1 MGGGS
6 YVDTSLKVLL
16 RGAAAKPTA
25 NGDDANGEV
34 DMIDEE
40 SERESDLD
48 QAVSHASLFLIY
60 GTLNENV

>member
-1 MGGGS
+1 M
-6 YVDTSLKVLL
+6 DTSLKVLL

-25 NGDDANGEV
+25 NGDGVNGEV

-48 QAVSHASLFLIY
+48 QAVSHASLFLI
-60 GTLNENV
+60 